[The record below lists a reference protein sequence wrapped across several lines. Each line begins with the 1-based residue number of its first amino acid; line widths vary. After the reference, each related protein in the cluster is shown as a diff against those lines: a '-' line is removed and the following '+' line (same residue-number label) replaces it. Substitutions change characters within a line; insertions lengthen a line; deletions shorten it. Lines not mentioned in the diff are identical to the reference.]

1 MISAHHA
8 KEDILKKGVKSKN
21 VCFPYVKIT
30 FPVRGGS
37 AESRRGIRS
46 IVKVDE
52 NPCARSN
59 ILAGVKKTK
68 KLKKTKQIMKIVKND
83 ENEGGSKRCP
93 QVIQNKAY
101 GEGALRPRMHRTR
114 FVDQK

>member
-1 MISAHHA
+1 M
-8 KEDILKKGVKSKN
+8 
-21 VCFPYVKIT
+21 
-30 FPVRGGS
+30 RGGS

-68 KLKKTKQIMKIVKND
+68 KLEKNRKIMKIVKND
-83 ENEGGSKRCP
+83 ENEGGVKKVSPSGTKQSIWRGAEVAKSSPTEKRS
-93 QVIQNKAY
+93 
-101 GEGALRPRMHRTR
+101 
-114 FVDQK
+114 

>member
-1 MISAHHA
+1 M
-8 KEDILKKGVKSKN
+8 KSKN

-46 IVKVDE
+46 ILKVDE

-68 KLKKTKQIMKIVKND
+68 KTEKND
-83 ENEGGSKRCP
+83 WKPKNGRKYDRK
-93 QVIQNKAY
+93 N
-101 GEGALRPRMHRTR
+101 
-114 FVDQK
+114 